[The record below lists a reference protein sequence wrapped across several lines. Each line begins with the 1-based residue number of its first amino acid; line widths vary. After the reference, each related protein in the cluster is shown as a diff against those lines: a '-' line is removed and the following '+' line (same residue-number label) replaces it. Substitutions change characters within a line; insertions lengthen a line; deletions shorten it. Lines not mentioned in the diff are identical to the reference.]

1 MKAFLVNP
9 GAKVDLNK
17 WDPNDTSAFPG
28 VNKEDGAVML
38 ESLRLRLREL
48 QARLIAQRRHKV
60 LIMFQAM
67 DAGGKDGAVR
77 NVFQGLDPHGLSVVA
92 FKAPTTT
99 ELEHDFL
106 WRVHARVPGR
116 GEITIFNRSHYED
129 VVAVRVRKLA
139 PRDIWEKR
147 FEHIVNFERLLADE
161 GTLVLKFFLHIDAAE
176 QKSRLEGRLRD
187 PSKQWKL
194 QASDIDDRAQWGDFI
209 KAYEEAM
216 GRTSTVQAPW
226 YVVPANKKWYRNV
239 VVATIVRE
247 AIDKLKPVYPPL
259 PAALSGVTSL

>member
-1 MKAFLVNP
+1 MKPFLVSP
-9 GAKVDLNK
+9 GAKVDLDR
-17 WDPNDTSAFPG
+17 WDPNDTSAFSC
-28 VNKEDGAVML
+28 VNKEDGAIAL
-38 ESLRLRLREL
+38 EAVRLRLREL

-60 LIMFQAM
+60 LILFQAM
-67 DAGGKDGAVR
+67 DAGGKDGTVR

-92 FKAPTTT
+92 FKAPTAA
-99 ELEHDFL
+99 ELERDFL

-116 GEITIFNRSHYED
+116 GEITIWNRSHYED

-161 GTLVLKFFLHIDAAE
+161 GTVVLKFFLHIDATE
-176 QKSRLEGRLRD
+176 QKARLEGRLKD

-194 QASDIDDRAQWGDFI
+194 QRSDIDDRASWNDFI

-216 GRTSTVQAPW
+216 GRTSTPHAPW
-226 YVVPANKKWYRNV
+226 FVVPANKKWYRNL
-239 VVATIVRE
+239 VVATIVRD
-247 AIDKLKPVYPPL
+247 ALDRLKPEFPPL
-259 PAALSGVTSL
+259 PAELVGVTSL

>member
-1 MKAFLVNP
+1 MKAFLVSP
-9 GAKVDLNK
+9 GAKVDLSR
-17 WDPNDTSAFPG
+17 WDSNDTSAFPG
-28 VNKEDGAVML
+28 LTKDDAVVVL
-38 ESLRLRLREL
+38 ENTRLRLREL
-48 QARLIAQRRHKV
+48 QSRLIAQRRHKV
-60 LIMFQAM
+60 LIIFQAM

-92 FKAPTTT
+92 FKAPTAA

-106 WRVHARVPGR
+106 WRVHPRVPGR

-139 PRDIWEKR
+139 PREVWERR

-161 GTLVLKFFLHIDAAE
+161 GTVVLKFFLHIDAVE
-176 QKSRLEGRLRD
+176 QKTRLQGRLHD

-194 QASDIDDRAQWGDFI
+194 QSSDLEDRANWGDFI
-209 KAYEEAM
+209 KAYEEAL

-226 YVVPANKKWYRNV
+226 YVVPSNKKWYRNV

-247 AIDKLKPVYPPL
+247 ALDRLKPEFPPL
-259 PAALSGVTSL
+259 SAALASVTSL